1 MTKKR
6 RKLSTAAAVRDRV
19 NAQMGGE
26 VIGLASD
33 PRFRVK
39 RITSGSLVIDRIT
52 GGGFPLGRHVE
63 LFGDYHAGKSTVAYM
78 TLVHA
83 QLAGLVCAVIDSEG
97 SFDERYFV
105 SLGGNLDDLLIFRPK
120 TAEKL
125 IKVLQLFVSEDEE
138 NPGVDVVL
146 VDSVASL
153 LPQEE
158 LAKDVE
164 EGDDRTA
171 GRARMMSRALR
182 RVTAMNDDTLFIW
195 TNQLIDKIGGYGGT
209 TTPGGRALKHYASVR
224 IEFKRLDR
232 SKKQRSVVRKGKLA
246 KADVPVGHWVAVRAE
261 KQKTTRPELESMF
274 LYDYERSMI
283 DPEYEIIHLG
293 LEDGLIVR
301 SGNTFSYEDSDGEV
315 WSGMEQHFRKLLRE
329 NEDMREELVWAIQEQ
344 SKAIG
349 QPDNETEEED
359 EENDD
364 D

>member
-1 MTKKR
+1 MKKR

-19 NAQMGGE
+19 NAQMGSD

-33 PRFRVK
+33 PRFQIR

-52 GGGFPLGRHVE
+52 GGGLPIGRHVE
-63 LFGDYHAGKSTVAYM
+63 FFGDYHAGKSTVAYM
-78 TLVHA
+78 TIVRA
-83 QLAGLVCAVIDSEG
+83 QQAGLVCAVIDSEG

-105 SLGGNLDDLLIFRPK
+105 SLGGNLDELLIFRPK

-125 IKVLQLFVSEDEE
+125 IKVLQLFVSDDED

-182 RVTAMNDDTLFIW
+182 RVTALNDDTLFIW
-195 TNQLIDKIGGYGGT
+195 NNQLIDKIGGYGGT

-224 IEFKRLDR
+224 IEFKKLDR
-232 SKKQRSVVRKGKLA
+232 LKKSRKTVKKGKVQQS
-246 KADVPVGHWVAVRAE
+246 DVPVGHWVAVRAE

-293 LEDGLIVR
+293 LEDSLIVR
-301 SGNTFSYEDSDGEV
+301 SGNTFTYEDSEGET
-315 WSGMEQHFRKLLRE
+315 WSGTEAVFRKHLRE
-329 NEDMREELVWAIQEQ
+329 NEELREELTWAIQAQ
-344 SKAIG
+344 SEAIG
-349 QPDNETEEED
+349 RPDDEED
-359 EENDD
+359 DD
-364 D
+364 DGT